1 MLKLYF
7 SPGACSLASH
17 IGLEESG
24 AQYEL
29 EPVLLAKK
37 QQQTAEYLKI
47 NPRGK
52 VPTLSIDGKSLVENT
67 AILTYIARRFPEKKL
82 LPSDDAEAARCIAT
96 MCWFSSIVHPS
107 YQRVRR
113 PERFAADAAAHES
126 IKENGKK
133 SYFENCREIDS
144 MIQGHEW
151 VMGNEYTVVDPYAL
165 VFYGWGLNSDFPMQ
179 ALRNY
184 TAWRERM
191 MQRPAVKKSI
201 EMEAKVAG

>member
-24 AQYEL
+24 APYEL
-29 EPVLLAKK
+29 EPVMLAKG
-37 QQQTAEYLKI
+37 QQRTAEYLKI

-52 VPTLSIDGKSLVENT
+52 VPTLGIDGKPLVENT

-82 LPSDDAEAARCIAT
+82 LPADDAEAARCIAT

-107 YQRVRR
+107 YQRTRR
-113 PERFAADAAAHES
+113 PERFAADAAAHDS

-133 SYFENCREIDS
+133 SYWENCQEIDS
-144 MIQGHEW
+144 MIQGHDW
-151 VMGNEYTVVDPYAL
+151 VMGNQYTVVDPYAL
-165 VFYGWGLNSDFPMQ
+165 VFYGWGVNGGFPMQ
-179 ALRNY
+179 DLKAY

-191 MQRPAVKKSI
+191 MQRPAVKKSV